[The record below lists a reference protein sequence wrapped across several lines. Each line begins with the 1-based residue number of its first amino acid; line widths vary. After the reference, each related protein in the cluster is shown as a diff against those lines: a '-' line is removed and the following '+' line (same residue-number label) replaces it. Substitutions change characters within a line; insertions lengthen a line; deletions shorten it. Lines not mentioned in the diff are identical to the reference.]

1 MLDYEMIIIEPI
13 KEMLTKLTGFIPVLL
28 GALAILI
35 IGWLIAKLMR
45 GIVNRVLKVVQFD
58 KMADK
63 AGIAEILTKGGIKPN
78 ARELLSSLFY
88 WLLMIMVWVMVLN
101 SLGLTVA
108 AELLE
113 KIFTYLPSVIAAIF
127 VLILGMFI
135 GNFFYGIT
143 RTAASNANLPKPE
156 IYGSISKWAV
166 VIFAG
171 TIALGELGI
180 APLFV
185 TSTFNIF
192 FGAVC
197 LALALAFGLGGKD
210 IATKY
215 LEEVTKG
222 RSKE

>member
-1 MLDYEMIIIEPI
+1 MLDYETIIIEPVQ
-13 KEMLTKLTGFIPVLL
+13 EMLTKLIGFIPVLL

-35 IGWLIAKLMR
+35 IGWLMAKVLR
-45 GIVNRVLKVVQFD
+45 GIVNRALKVVQFD
-58 KMADK
+58 KVADK
-63 AGIAEILTKGGIKPN
+63 AGISGVLNKGGIELN
-78 ARELLSSLFY
+78 AREILSGVVY
-88 WLLMIMVWVMVLN
+88 WLIMIMVWVMVFN
-101 SLGLTVA
+101 ALGLTVA
-108 AELLE
+108 SQLLE
-113 KIFTYLPSVIAAIF
+113 KIFTYVPNVIAALF
-127 VLILGMFI
+127 VLILGMFV

-171 TIALGELGI
+171 TISLGELGI

-192 FGAVC
+192 FGALC

-210 IATKY
+210 IAAKY
-215 LEEVTKG
+215 LEEVTKR